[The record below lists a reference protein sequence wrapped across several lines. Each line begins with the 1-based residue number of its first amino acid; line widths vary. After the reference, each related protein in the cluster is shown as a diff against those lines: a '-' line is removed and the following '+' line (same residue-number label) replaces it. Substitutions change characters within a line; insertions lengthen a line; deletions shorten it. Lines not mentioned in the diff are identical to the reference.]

1 MDPEDVKRLN
11 LGLEWWQQASER
23 DLEAI
28 ADLMPTYVEAKI
40 QEWRSNRDAGT

>member
-28 ADLMPTYVEAKI
+28 ADLIADVCRGEDPRVE
-40 QEWRSNRDAGT
+40 E